1 MMFHIE
7 FVGLPGSG
15 KSTLYRALD
24 KKIRMLNNNLKSAE
38 QALFDVFKDLRTDR
52 KYPRYLRVI
61 PDFLLERKINTI
73 FKCSEYRFHAQN
85 RYFAEKGSTFDAFLR
100 SSAFDRMGTDEREK
114 VISWFLNFA
123 AKYQFVEDELRSDIG
138 VVFDE
143 GFMQKSMSLFTS
155 PNVAHPPKR
164 ELFGY
169 LNTVPLPDLLIW
181 VITDNERC
189 ISRILSRGQGKSLR
203 IHDRDPDAIR
213 SYLCAVEAHF
223 TRLMEWLA
231 NRRTVVVSIDNDRG
245 LDEVVDELTTGI
257 LNALSRPSVAYNRE
271 VVSRGAGT

>member
-15 KSTLYRALD
+15 KSTLYRAID
-24 KKIRMLNNNLKSAE
+24 KKFRMRNNNLKSAE

-61 PDFLLERKINTI
+61 PDFLLERKITTV
-73 FKCSEYRFHAQN
+73 FKCSDYRFHAQN
-85 RYFAEKGSTFDAFLR
+85 RFFARKGSTFDAFLR
-100 SSAFDRMGTDEREK
+100 SSAFDQMGMDERGK
-114 VISWFLNFA
+114 VILWFLNFA
-123 AKYQFVEDELRSDIG
+123 ATYQLIEDNLQSDIG

-155 PNVAHPPKR
+155 PNVAYPAKR

-169 LNTVPLPDLLIW
+169 LDTVPLPDLLIW
-181 VITDNERC
+181 VITDKERC
-189 ISRILSRGQGKSLR
+189 VSRILSRGEGKSLR
-203 IHDRDPDAIR
+203 MHDRERDAIG
-213 SYLCAVEAHF
+213 SYLSAVQAHF
-223 TRLMEWLA
+223 TRLMEWVA

-245 LDEVVDELTTGI
+245 LDEVVNELTAGI
-257 LNALSRPSVAYNRE
+257 LNAQSCSSVAYNRE
-271 VVSRGAGT
+271 VVSREAGM